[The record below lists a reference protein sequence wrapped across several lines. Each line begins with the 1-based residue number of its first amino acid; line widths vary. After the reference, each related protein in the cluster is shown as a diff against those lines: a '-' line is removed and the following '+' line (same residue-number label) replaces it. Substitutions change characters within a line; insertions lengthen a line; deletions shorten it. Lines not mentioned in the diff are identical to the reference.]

1 MSLPDCP
8 LHGPELV
15 FPPSLFFWMC
25 CCVLSLYVK
34 HRVLWSVHVYLVL
47 VWQKKQYFLIIYT
60 YLKLDLFNVVYVHN
74 VMMLEGS
81 GIDVRMMCGVAQ
93 TVLPPCAQLSIAL
106 SHTCTPHPSCCP
118 PFTVSSV
125 MCPHRRESVLFFLSI
140 VIVQLSESTTTL
152 CSLPP
157 IILPMY
163 IPMTL
168 PSLTF
173 LQQ

>member
-1 MSLPDCP
+1 MFLQFDC
-8 LHGPELV
+8 V
-15 FPPSLFFWMC
+15 SMYNA
-25 CCVLSLYVK
+25 V
-34 HRVLWSVHVYLVL
+34 
-47 VWQKKQYFLIIYT
+47 I
-60 YLKLDLFNVVYVHN
+60 
-74 VMMLEGS
+74 LEGS
-81 GIDVRMMCGVAQ
+81 GIDVRMMCGVTAVRSAQ
-93 TVLPPCAQLSIAL
+93 HHSVSYLLTTSLLLS
-106 SHTCTPHPSCCP
+106 

-125 MCPHRRESVLFFLSI
+125 MCPRRRDSVLFFLSV